1 MVALILPLRQQRRS
15 IKRRNHKLL
24 HDSLDQKLI
33 CAQASASDGC
43 KKMLVGRLGAA
54 RGASR
59 RDLCAPRYHSVV
71 FASPQSHRFLRSR
84 IRASFSDASRE
95 RPTRPHPQTF
105 AACSFAPQHPL
116 PTYLTQTQAVGVWHA
131 LHLLLAFWPSA
142 ARFTR
147 YKTNGSSA
155 ACSFYCTCVA
165 VAMSGWANDAH
176 ARAAPAS
183 VWAQGMLLAGQWALC
198 TS

>member
-1 MVALILPLRQQRRS
+1 MVALIFPLRQQRRS

-33 CAQASASDGC
+33 CAFSVRFVRTCADPLPLPSCLPVPSLTAFFD
-43 KKMLVGRLGAA
+43 LG
-54 RGASR
+54 S
-59 RDLCAPRYHSVV
+59 
-71 FASPQSHRFLRSR
+71 
-84 IRASFSDASRE
+84 RASHLTHHANVPPGLIR
-95 RPTRPHPQTF
+95 RPPCSF

-116 PTYLTQTQAVGVWHA
+116 STYLTQTQAVSVCHA
-131 LHLLLAFWPSA
+131 LLLLLAFWPSG
-142 ARFTR
+142 ARSTR

-165 VAMSGWANDAH
+165 VAMSG
-176 ARAAPAS
+176 RAS